1 MQQRAVFRN
10 CTSVCDVERAIAMDI
25 FFDSILIV
33 MELIGLF
40 TIADVYFERKFDGRK
55 PMILV
60 IAMYVFCFELLGKF
74 LNLIGTALI
83 KSVIVIISFYVLI
96 RLCYEGKRLKQL
108 ILTGIFSVFLYA
120 VDYFVMTGCLQL
132 LHMNMNMLYHSE
144 YVFTVTLLSSK
155 SILLYS
161 CVAFAKRM
169 ENRRRDEKFLVLE
182 WGQLLIVPIC
192 MILNLMIVV
201 FVFNQIDDFT
211 FILFFDI
218 LLLIFG
224 TFIYVYLERELEKK
238 KQMEIQ
244 NLIFAQQIQSEEKQ
258 MELIRN
264 HLQEQRKLTHDFRN
278 HLYTLQELLQNP
290 KHTEEALVYIEQLTE
305 NSEVKTQIIHTTNPI
320 IDALLNQKYT
330 VCKKEQIPIFFEL
343 NDLHTFEI
351 EQEKVVVI
359 LSNILDNAIESCRK
373 QGSER
378 FIKVKFL
385 TGDSRTILSV
395 QNTANIKNVNHFNG
409 VTTKANPLL
418 HGYGLKNALQAVE
431 DSGGVGEISCE
442 DEMFQFTALWN

>member
-1 MQQRAVFRN
+1 MN
-10 CTSVCDVERAIAMDI
+10 I

-40 TIADVYFERKFDGRK
+40 TIADVYFEREFDGRK

-74 LNLIGTALI
+74 LNLIGTAPI
-83 KSVIVIISFYVLI
+83 KSVLVIISFYVLI
-96 RLCYEGKRLKQL
+96 RICYHGRRLKQL
-108 ILTGIFSVFLYA
+108 FLVGIFYVLLYA
-120 VDYFVMTGCLQL
+120 VDYLVMAGSLLL
-132 LHMNMNMLYHSE
+132 LHMDIDTLYNSQ
-144 YVFTVTLLSSK
+144 YAYIVAALLAK

-161 CVAFAKRM
+161 CVVFTKRL
-169 ENRRRDEKFLVLE
+169 ENSRRDEKFSVLE

-201 FVFNQIDDFT
+201 YDLIQNNNLTFV
-211 FILFFDI
+211 LFLDI
-218 LLLIFG
+218 ILLIFG
-224 TFIYVYLERELEKK
+224 TFIYVYLESELEKK
-238 KQMEIQ
+238 KQVEVR
-244 NLIFAQQIQSEEKQ
+244 NLILAQQIQSEKNQ

-264 HLQEQRKLTHDFRN
+264 HLQEQRKLTHDFQN
-278 HLYTLQELLQNP
+278 HLYMLQELLQNP
-290 KHTEEALVYIEQLTE
+290 KYTEEALAYIEQLTE
-305 NSEVKTQIIHTTNPI
+305 KNETKVQIVHTKNPI
-320 IDALLNQKYT
+320 IDALLNQKYMI
-330 VCKKEQIPIFFEL
+330 CKKEQIPIFFEL

-351 EQEKVVVI
+351 EQEKIVVI

-385 TGDSRTILSV
+385 TGDSGTILSV
-395 QNTANIKNVNHFNG
+395 QNTANIKNVNYFKG

>member
-40 TIADVYFERKFDGRK
+40 TIADVYFEQKFDGK
-55 PMILV
+55 KSKIFA
-60 IAMYVFCFELLGKF
+60 IAIYVSCFELLGKF
-74 LNLIGTALI
+74 LNLIGTAPI

-96 RLCYEGKRLKQL
+96 RLCYHGRRLKQL
-108 ILTGIFSVFLYA
+108 FLVGIFYVLLYA
-120 VDYFVMTGCLQL
+120 VDYLVMVGSL
-132 LHMNMNMLYHSE
+132 LVLYMDMD
-144 YVFTVTLLSSK
+144 TLYRSQYAYIVAALLAK

-161 CVAFAKRM
+161 CVVFAKKL
-169 ENRRRDEKFLVLE
+169 EKSRRDEKFSVLE

-201 FVFNQIDDFT
+201 YDLIQNNNLTLVVFLDI
-211 FILFFDI
+211 I
-218 LLLIFG
+218 LLLFG
-224 TFIYVYLERELEKK
+224 TFIYVYLESELEKK
-238 KQMEIQ
+238 KQIEIR
-244 NLIFAQQIQSEEKQ
+244 NLVLAQQIQTEKNQ
-258 MELIRN
+258 MELVRN
-264 HLQEQRKLTHDFRN
+264 HLQEQRKLTHDFQN

-290 KHTEEALVYIEQLTE
+290 KYTEEALIYIGQLTE
-305 NSEVKTQIIHTTNPI
+305 KIETKVQIVHTKSPI

-330 VCKKEQIPIFFEL
+330 ICKKKEIPIFFEL
-343 NDLHTFEI
+343 NDLHGFEI
-351 EQEKVVVI
+351 EQEKIVVI
-359 LSNILDNAIESCRK
+359 LSNILDNAIESCQK

-378 FIKVKFL
+378 FVKVKFL
-385 TGDSRTILSV
+385 TDNSGTILSV
-395 QNTANIKNVNHFNG
+395 QNTVNIKNVNYFKG

-442 DEMFQFTALWN
+442 DKVFQFTAIWN

>member
-40 TIADVYFERKFDGRK
+40 TIADVYFEQKFDGK
-55 PMILV
+55 KSKIFA
-60 IAMYVFCFELLGKF
+60 IAIYVSCFELLGKF
-74 LNLIGTALI
+74 LNLIGTAPI

-96 RLCYEGKRLKQL
+96 RLCYHGRRLKQL
-108 ILTGIFSVFLYA
+108 FLVGIFYVLLYA
-120 VDYFVMTGCLQL
+120 VDYLVMAGSLLL
-132 LHMNMNMLYHSE
+132 LHMDIDTLYNSQ
-144 YVFTVTLLSSK
+144 YAYIVAALLAK

-161 CVAFAKRM
+161 CVVFTKRL
-169 ENRRRDEKFLVLE
+169 ENSRRDEKFSVLE

-201 FVFNQIDDFT
+201 YDLIQNNNLTLV
-211 FILFFDI
+211 LFLDI
-218 LLLIFG
+218 ILLIFG
-224 TFIYVYLERELEKK
+224 TFIYVYLESELEKK
-238 KQMEIQ
+238 KQVEVR
-244 NLIFAQQIQSEEKQ
+244 NLILAQQIQSEKNQ

-264 HLQEQRKLTHDFRN
+264 HLQEQRKLTHDFQN
-278 HLYTLQELLQNP
+278 HLYMLQELLQNP
-290 KHTEEALVYIEQLTE
+290 KYTEEALAYIEQLTE
-305 NSEVKTQIIHTTNPI
+305 KNETKVQIVHTKNPI

-351 EQEKVVVI
+351 EQEKIVVI

-385 TGDSRTILSV
+385 TGDSGTILSV
-395 QNTANIKNVNHFNG
+395 QNTANIKNVNYFKG